1 MSESYFYTL
10 GCEENEPKALYWC
23 EKAAEQNYLPALET
37 CHTMYE
43 NGFGCTADPQKAA
56 YWKERYKQELAAHP
70 EWKSRKF
77 TTHTRKAVMEDYNKY
92 GVIPTLPKAAKATS
106 KPEEKPAPAS
116 APAAKPIKKPAP
128 KPEKRPTPAAK
139 PVKKT
144 APTPPPKPKPVSKPA
159 YTTEIKTDEIGIDGM
174 FEFLDADNHYKNG
187 NYAEAYRL
195 MERAAEAGNK
205 KALFAFATMHEN
217 GKGCPVDEKK
227 ALYWYEKAAKLNDR
241 AAQFRCGWFYF
252 KGIGCQKDE
261 QKAIFWMEK
270 SAEQGY
276 ADAQFVC
283 GVMYFNGNGCTA
295 NPEKGIAWVK
305 KAAAQ
310 NHPDAIRQLKKLYP

>member
-1 MSESYFYTL
+1 
-10 GCEENEPKALYWC
+10 
-23 EKAAEQNYLPALET
+23 
-37 CHTMYE
+37 MYE

-116 APAAKPIKKPAP
+116 APAAKP
-128 KPEKRPTPAAK
+128 
-139 PVKKT
+139 VKKT

-174 FEFLDADNHYKNG
+174 FEFLDADNHYKNR

-217 GKGCPVDEKK
+217 G
-227 ALYWYEKAAKLNDR
+227 
-241 AAQFRCGWFYF
+241 
-252 KGIGCQKDE
+252 
-261 QKAIFWMEK
+261 
-270 SAEQGY
+270 
-276 ADAQFVC
+276 
-283 GVMYFNGNGCTA
+283 
-295 NPEKGIAWVK
+295 
-305 KAAAQ
+305 
-310 NHPDAIRQLKKLYP
+310 